1 MAVTADIVLKSG
13 KNIIINNLK
22 SIDTPNS
29 SITNFSEFYIHDPE
43 LLNFVG
49 ASSCVAVNATSIEY
63 VEFKN
68 YQNINVELVD

>member
-1 MAVTADIVLKSG
+1 MDVTADIVLKSG
-13 KNIIINNLK
+13 QNIIINNLK

-49 ASSCVAVNATSIEY
+49 ASSCVAVNAISIEY

>member
-13 KNIIINNLK
+13 QNIIINNLK

-49 ASSCVAVNATSIEY
+49 ASSCVAVNAISIEY
-63 VEFKN
+63 VEFQN
-68 YQNINVELVD
+68 YQSATV

>member
-13 KNIIINNLK
+13 QNIIINNLK

-43 LLNFVG
+43 LFNFVG
-49 ASSCVAVNATSIEY
+49 ASSCVAVNAISIEY

>member
-29 SITNFSEFYIHDPE
+29 SITNFSEFYILNNE
-43 LLNFVG
+43 LLNFV
-49 ASSCVAVNATSIEY
+49 
-63 VEFKN
+63 
-68 YQNINVELVD
+68 

>member
-13 KNIIINNLK
+13 QNIIINNLK

-49 ASSCVAVNATSIEY
+49 ASSCVAVNAISIEY

-68 YQNINVELVD
+68 YQNINFELVD